1 MKLTELHE
9 RLAAPVVV
17 AASAL
22 IPHTGVMRLGVFVF
36 HPSGLSRDGDYIKND
51 GKKQEKRQDPPA
63 PGVRDATAEH
73 DEKRWCVH
81 YSRGSSSFVCSPVV
95 ASL

>member
-1 MKLTELHE
+1 MNTTLKKTKKKLWVKLTELHE
-9 RLAAPVVV
+9 RLAGPVVV

-22 IPHTGVMRLGVFVF
+22 IPHTGIMRLGVFVL

-63 PGVRDATAEH
+63 SWIRDATTKH
-73 DEKRWCVH
+73 I
-81 YSRGSSSFVCSPVV
+81 
-95 ASL
+95 